1 MSRGIIIWAENI
13 SWGQAG
19 EELDSVE
26 QSGEET
32 ADDIIYCRVLV
43 VIVLVVVGVTQS
55 VFRPSSSVCLNVRCP
70 LLQDTDIGKPR

>member
-1 MSRGIIIWAENI
+1 MCRVEGSHHLGRKYIL
-13 SWGQAG
+13 GQAG

-32 ADDIIYCRVLV
+32 ADDIICCRVLV

-55 VFRPSSSVCLNVRCP
+55 VFQTVLQCLFERAPSTAPGHGQR
-70 LLQDTDIGKPR
+70 

>member
-55 VFRPSSSVCLNVRCP
+55 VFQTVLQCLFERAPSTAPGHGQR
-70 LLQDTDIGKPR
+70 